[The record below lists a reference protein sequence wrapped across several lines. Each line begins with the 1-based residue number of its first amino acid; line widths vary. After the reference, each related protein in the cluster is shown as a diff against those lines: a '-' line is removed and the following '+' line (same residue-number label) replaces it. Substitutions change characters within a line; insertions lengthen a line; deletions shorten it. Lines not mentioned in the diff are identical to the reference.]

1 MGIVARRV
9 LFFVPSLFI
18 FAGRDDGESC
28 APSDFRFAGAMV
40 RVGVVGGWM
49 ARGDVGAIKGWEKAR
64 CMSASNSACG
74 GYGVRDLVRFGMSAW
89 CRRHFGELMKVPIK
103 ARQNSTERG
112 VISRVAGWWRGVG
125 GASGEGGGRAR
136 PARERRIR
144 MCQKHRPPP
153 QGGNGVMRRRCARLK
168 SSSLAGGGVW
178 VSVRRDGVRRVV

>member
-103 ARQNSTERG
+103 ARQNSKKG
-112 VISRVAGWWRGVG
+112 GLSRVLQGGGEAWVEQVEKAVG
-125 GASGEGGGRAR
+125 GRGRHGRGAFVC
-136 PARERRIR
+136 AKSI
-144 MCQKHRPPP
+144 
-153 QGGNGVMRRRCARLK
+153 GRRRRVEMALC
-168 SSSLAGGGVW
+168 GGGVR
-178 VSVRRDGVRRVV
+178 VSNRHH